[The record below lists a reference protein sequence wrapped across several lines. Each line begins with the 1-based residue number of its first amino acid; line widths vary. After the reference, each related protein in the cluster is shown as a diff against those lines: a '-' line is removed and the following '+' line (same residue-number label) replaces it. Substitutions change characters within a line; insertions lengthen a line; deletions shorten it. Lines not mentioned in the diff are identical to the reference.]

1 MTYISTEKK
10 VLAAKGWKD
19 WKEWRQ
25 QSKKRVHSVDGA
37 RQTWGDEVA
46 AVDEEDEKHWAIYEH
61 HAMAIAELEGNV
73 LHSMQKLVSKKTE
86 VVETEKHLWSWKKMQ
101 KYEEKWATM
110 ETEDMEAEERVG
122 KLAHVMS
129 LIETELE
136 EAKRTKRRR
145 TRPVAPASHPLSEN
159 HSTIRKQQRST
170 SENNSTATQQ

>member
-1 MTYISTEKK
+1 MGCPAVVQRTRKPQDGPVTYISTEKK
-10 VLAAKGWKD
+10 VLAAKEWKD

-73 LHSMQKLVSKKTE
+73 LHSMQKLVSKKAE
-86 VVETEKHLWSWKKMQ
+86 VVETEKHLWSWKKTK

-110 ETEDMEAEERVG
+110 ETEDMEAEGEGGQAGSCHESHRDRAGGG
-122 KLAHVMS
+122 KEDKEKKDWPS
-129 LIETELE
+129 GPS
-136 EAKRTKRRR
+136 R
-145 TRPVAPASHPLSEN
+145 
-159 HSTIRKQQRST
+159 
-170 SENNSTATQQ
+170 ATT